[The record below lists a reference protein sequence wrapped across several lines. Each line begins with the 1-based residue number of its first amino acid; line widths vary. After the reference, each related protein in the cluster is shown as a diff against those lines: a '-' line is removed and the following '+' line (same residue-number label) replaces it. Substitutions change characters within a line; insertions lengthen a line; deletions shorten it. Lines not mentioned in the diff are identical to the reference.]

1 MRIDGHAHAM
11 HAEMGPEGR
20 RVPPLVSPW
29 REPGFTTEE
38 LLARSGGVLMREYPS
53 DVEPISAEAHIAAHR
68 ARGIE
73 RVVLLDP
80 PDVTFEIHRI
90 FGDFVLPCPQI
101 RLDETT
107 PADIDAILDRGAIGI
122 KFIAPMHPYGS
133 DCYLPIYRAVR
144 DRNALATFHT
154 GYLAHHFFDPGGVL
168 PRSSQININ
177 HMRPSEI
184 DRISR
189 ALPELK
195 IVIAHFGNPWWDETH
210 ALISNNKNTY
220 ADFSGGSAYRRS
232 LAFWKELLLLM
243 ENSTCAL
250 PPSFVMEPTDGC
262 STWVFSKMAHCRS
275 FMTDFT
281 TCWIFRAIC
290 GGSLTARTCSGW
302 SIRYKSNVG

>member
-1 MRIDGHAHAM
+1 M

-232 LAFWKELLLLM
+232 LAFWKELFAPNGKLDVRAASKLCYGADGWMFHVGIFEDGPLQEFYDRLYDVLDLPSELRGLIDR
-243 ENSTCAL
+243 ENML
-250 PPSFVMEPTDGC
+250 RLVDPLQ
-262 STWVFSKMAHCRS
+262 K
-275 FMTDFT
+275 
-281 TCWIFRAIC
+281 
-290 GGSLTARTCSGW
+290 
-302 SIRYKSNVG
+302 